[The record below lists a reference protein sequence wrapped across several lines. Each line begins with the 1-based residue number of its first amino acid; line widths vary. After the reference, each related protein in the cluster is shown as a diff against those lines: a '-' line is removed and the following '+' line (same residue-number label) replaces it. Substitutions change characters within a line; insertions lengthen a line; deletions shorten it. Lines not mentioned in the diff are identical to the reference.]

1 MKHTKGEWKATPQRG
16 IIGHC
21 TVAQIWTNKKE
32 RSIANITSCDTED
45 EANANAKLI
54 AAAPELLESCN
65 KAIEIIKLQI
75 NDWETIPY
83 VVDIKKAIQKATQ

>member
-1 MKHTKGEWKATPQRG
+1 METKHTKGEWKATPQRG

-54 AAAPELLESCN
+54 AAAPELLQALEKIATNSGDHAMIRI
-65 KAIEIIKLQI
+65 AI
-75 NDWETIPY
+75 
-83 VVDIKKAIQKATQ
+83 KAIQKATQ